1 MYTEK
6 AAASYNDSP
15 RTIKYQEDLA
25 AYNTKVDSDAPGPGY
40 TTNDVA
46 TKKELESNYNRL
58 ASDYAV
64 VSSSATSTNEIIA
77 IQNTKHNDSSVNA
90 AYARQLAAY
99 NNLPDKV
106 KSAGE
111 LITTYNENTDQ
122 LSANIATSISE
133 DANNQAIAAIPDD
146 LNTLKTEVATVMAA
160 NTETPVYIDS
170 QKDENGVVYAD
181 LFGVKYVDQNGDG
194 KTSMDEDILPSIE
207 TPSSLAEVTTMFYY
221 LKRIADTS
229 IDYTDQNGSTVK
241 AMSATAYDA
250 SRSLMN
256 GVALAFQNAGKG
268 SEKELISTI
277 ETKLKTSLETSL
289 KDIYS
294 QAGITWEQDY
304 FNYTFAEQ
312 LKSLAIDNYQ
322 AQTNQFIQTA
332 KNLLTTYQAAMADS
346 VWANNSNNALVE
358 TLTQLITD
366 TQAKVDEGLKQ
377 FQLASA
383 SDDFLNLVYSGS
395 AELPNSISAIWES
408 MNGTIDMFG
417 QSTSYMMNAV
427 LPSLD
432 PNLVKQDNG
441 TVIFSNDF
449 VQAHPLI
456 FDAATALANSI
467 TQLANQFF
475 NVTEDLQATIQ
486 PMVKI
491 SGYFDVSAP
500 SVPQQVP
507 SVELPTAPQQ
517 VVLKDI
523 ATQPQPRQITI
534 IPVDL
539 SGNPLE
545 NISSYEITAIPGV
558 EIETPNTVNHY
569 VPVNDKFTPTT
580 GINYVAYKPIN
591 NTGHE
596 GDGIQVKTQ
605 LGEGTSTTAEDI
617 VIVPVD
623 ISGQPLYGHGPITIQ
638 GVPGYPIATPTIEKY
653 TPLVAT
659 ITPTYGVNEVTYV
672 PINNAGH
679 EGDGI
684 QVKTQLGEGTS
695 TTAEEIILVPVDI
708 SGQPL
713 YGHGPITVQG
723 VPGYPVTTPVID
735 GYTPLEATIT
745 PTYGENKVTYIP
757 VNNSNVGEG
766 IQVKTGVAEP
776 TTPEVRVIT
785 IIPVDLSG
793 NPLEFA
799 PQFTIEAIPGVTIN
813 TPVVTGYTPQ
823 KTTFTPTPGVNK
835 IVYIPINY
843 AGNEGDGIQVKTA
856 VSEGVYHEEKT
867 VDANEVPEKSQST
880 VIVEDGTSGET
891 TSNQVTISTS
901 K

>member
-25 AYNTKVDSDAPGPGY
+25 AYNTKVDSDAPGY

-46 TKKELESNYNRL
+46 TKKELGSNYNRL

-146 LNTLKTEVATVMAA
+146 LNTLKTEVATVIAA

-207 TPSSLAEVTTMFYY
+207 TSSSLAEVTTMFYY

-322 AQTNQFIQTA
+322 AQTNQSIQTA

-569 VPVNDKFTPTT
+569 VPVNDKFTPTP

-638 GVPGYPIATPTIEKY
+638 GI
-653 TPLVAT
+653 
-659 ITPTYGVNEVTYV
+659 
-672 PINNAGH
+672 
-679 EGDGI
+679 
-684 QVKTQLGEGTS
+684 
-695 TTAEEIILVPVDI
+695 
-708 SGQPL
+708 
-713 YGHGPITVQG
+713 
-723 VPGYPVTTPVID
+723 PGYPVDTPAID
-735 GYTPLEATIT
+735 NYTALETTIT

-757 VNNSNVGEG
+757 VNNPNVGNG
-766 IQVKTGVAEP
+766 VQVKTGVAEP
-776 TTPEVRVIT
+776 TTPQERTIT
-785 IIPVDLSG
+785 IVPVDLSG

-799 PQFTIEAIPGVTIN
+799 PSFTITAVPGVTID
-813 TPVVTGYTPQ
+813 TPTVSGYTPQ
-823 KTTFTPTPGVNK
+823 SAKLTPTPGDNQV
-835 IVYIPINY
+835 VYIPVNY

-856 VSEGVYHEEKT
+856 VSEGVYHEAKT
-867 VDANEVPEKSQST
+867 ADPIIVPEENKVVETVTDLGNNQPKPNQS
-880 VIVEDGTSGET
+880 IGET
-891 TSNQVTISTS
+891 TNNSGKSLPQTGESSQSELATIGLMLLGFMGLAAVG
-901 K
+901 KKKRY